1 MEILLFKKTTDS
13 DLSEGQEVA
22 YKDEK
27 KLIVAIKYS
36 EHSNSFFIDFS
47 NENGYIVSAKITH
60 VVAEGI
66 AKDLGLKIT
75 Y

>member
-1 MEILLFKKTTDS
+1 MKES
-13 DLSEGQEVA
+13 
-22 YKDEK
+22 K

-47 NENGYIVSAKITH
+47 DENGYIVSAKITQI
-60 VVAEGI
+60 VAEGLS
-66 AKDLGLKIT
+66 KDLGIKIT